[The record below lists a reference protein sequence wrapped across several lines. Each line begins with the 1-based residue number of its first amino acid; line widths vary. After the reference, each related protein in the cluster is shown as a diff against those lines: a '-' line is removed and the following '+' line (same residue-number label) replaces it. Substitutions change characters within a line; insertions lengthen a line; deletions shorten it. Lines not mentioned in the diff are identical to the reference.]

1 MVRDGT
7 VRVLILR
14 LTRADKRCRFHT
26 TGGTLVWTVE
36 THVSKIILFYI
47 ILYYI
52 MNDLSFVIKSD
63 SFIQYVNKFYYTIIY
78 YIVYILYH
86 IIILSYIESIPFYH
100 SNDSP
105 GTKNALPSR
114 DEWVCSSS
122 IVTLPL
128 QTSHT
133 YLVTSPQF
141 IVVPR
146 YPGSLRADF
155 LGVLPW
161 FPSFC
166 SLFGRCFVSFAFTS
180 L

>member
-1 MVRDGT
+1 
-7 VRVLILR
+7 
-14 LTRADKRCRFHT
+14 
-26 TGGTLVWTVE
+26 
-36 THVSKIILFYI
+36 
-47 ILYYI
+47 

-63 SFIQYVNKFYYTIIY
+63 SFIQYVNKFNYTIIY

-105 GTKNALPSR
+105 GTKNA
-114 DEWVCSSS
+114 
-122 IVTLPL
+122 
-128 QTSHT
+128 

-141 IVVPR
+141 LVVPR

-161 FPSFC
+161 FSSFC